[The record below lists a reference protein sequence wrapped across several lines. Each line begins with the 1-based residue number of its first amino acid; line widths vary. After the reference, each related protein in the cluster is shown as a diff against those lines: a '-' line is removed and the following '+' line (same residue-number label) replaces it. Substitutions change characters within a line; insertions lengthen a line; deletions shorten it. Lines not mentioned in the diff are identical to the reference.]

1 MIEGFLYSAV
11 AALGDV
17 AGGALVTF
25 RRYVSETWLSV
36 LVGFGAGF
44 MLAVALLAMLPA
56 AMDARGGAVAVLVGY
71 LLVHLTQHTLTP
83 HFHYGEETHTEA
95 MVSRGIGIW
104 ALVGLLPHSFF
115 DGVAIASGF
124 LGGHSLGVLV
134 FTAVLLHKIPTGVS
148 LASVMRASGNSRG
161 RTMGAVVLIALATV
175 LGGAITPTF
184 GVLAEYGLAVAAGV
198 TIYVAASNLIPESQ
212 HDHDWRVQGGV
223 FVGVAAY
230 WVTTLLVGH

>member
-1 MIEGFLYSAV
+1 RRRGSVPQHEGTAGGDRGAGAARMIEGFLYSAV

-115 DGVAIASGF
+115 DG
-124 LGGHSLGVLV
+124 
-134 FTAVLLHKIPTGVS
+134 
-148 LASVMRASGNSRG
+148 
-161 RTMGAVVLIALATV
+161 
-175 LGGAITPTF
+175 
-184 GVLAEYGLAVAAGV
+184 
-198 TIYVAASNLIPESQ
+198 
-212 HDHDWRVQGGV
+212 
-223 FVGVAAY
+223 
-230 WVTTLLVGH
+230 